1 MKKPNDFT
9 VWWFAVMTLNLA
21 IGVQIS
27 VKPENGSILRNTWN
41 FVGTMRHNELNKV
54 ILNYNYLVE
63 WMNRIF
69 FL

>member
-27 VKPENGSILRNTWN
+27 VKPEICSILRNTWN
-41 FVGTMRHNELNKV
+41 FVGTMRLNELNKV
-54 ILNYNYLVE
+54 FLN
-63 WMNRIF
+63 
-69 FL
+69 